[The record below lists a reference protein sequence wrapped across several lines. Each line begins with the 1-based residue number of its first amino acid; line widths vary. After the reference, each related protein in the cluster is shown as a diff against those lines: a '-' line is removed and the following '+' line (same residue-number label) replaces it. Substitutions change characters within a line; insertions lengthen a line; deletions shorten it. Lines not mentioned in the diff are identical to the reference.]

1 MRRPKPDRF
10 VNWKKVETP
19 TCDLVANSVLPHTKG
34 QVAVCSYRSEQNSV
48 FNVCENCD
56 SYIRAA
62 KWLAEHGKEPSETT
76 VAAAARVVK
85 TGEYAF
91 VPSPGSAHM
100 TQNVF
105 HHLSKW
111 AKDGLLTKRTVSDSV
126 KDRSVVVFRL
136 VPSEEE
142 SDST

>member
-10 VNWKKVETP
+10 VHWKKVETP

-34 QVAVCSYRSEQNSV
+34 EVAIASYRSAQDGV

-56 SYIRAA
+56 AYIRAA
-62 KWLAEHGKEPSETT
+62 KWLTERGKEPSETA
-76 VAAAARVVK
+76 VAAAAQVVK

-91 VPSPGSAHM
+91 IPSQGSAHM
-100 TQNVF
+100 TRNVF

-111 AKDGLLTKRTVSDSV
+111 AKEGLLTKESSSDSV
-126 KDRSVVVFRL
+126 KNRTIVVFRL
-136 VPSEEE
+136 VP
-142 SDST
+142 